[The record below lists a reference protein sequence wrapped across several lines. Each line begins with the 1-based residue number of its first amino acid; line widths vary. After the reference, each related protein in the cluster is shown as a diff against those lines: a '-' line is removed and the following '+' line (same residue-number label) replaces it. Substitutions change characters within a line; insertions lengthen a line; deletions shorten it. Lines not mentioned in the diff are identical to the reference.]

1 MGWWMRLFILSVI
14 LFRFVDLP
22 TWVELSTALLL
33 LALAFVRPRGAPDR
47 EPEVVAAPVRGRWT
61 ALNSP
66 GTKVPSHGIR
76 AYGQAYAIDILHP
89 RPPDA
94 PAKLGWGIG
103 MRRPEAFPTFGAPV
117 LAVADGTVVKVSGR
131 QRDHRS
137 RESWPAIAYM
147 MTAEGAVRE
156 IVGAGLVLG
165 NHVVVDHGDGVYAA
179 YAHLRRGSP
188 LVAEGDRVQA
198 GQQLAEVG
206 NSGNTTEPH
215 LHVQLM
221 DRPVVTAAAGVPFR
235 WKDIEIVPDQTDP
248 SYARGPV
255 STTIEPGLPADGQVF
270 VAGHGSRSEDAP
282 TTDDRANRRTRT

>member
-1 MGWWMRLFILSVI
+1 MRRAIARWMGWWMRLFILSVI
-14 LFRFVDLP
+14 LFRFAAFP
-22 TWVELSTALLL
+22 AGIELLVPALLFV
-33 LALAFVRPRGAPDR
+33 LALIRPRGAPDR
-47 EPEVVAAPVRGRWT
+47 KPEVVDPPVRGRWT

-66 GTKVPSHGIR
+66 ATKVPSHGVR

-94 PAKLGWGIG
+94 PAKIGWGIG
-103 MRRPEAFPTFGAPV
+103 MRRPEGFSSFGAPV
-117 LAVADGTVVKVSGR
+117 LAVAAGVVVRASAG

-137 RESWPAIAYM
+137 RESWPSIALM
-147 MTAEGAVRE
+147 MTIEGAVRE
-156 IVGAGLVLG
+156 TGGARFVLG
-165 NHVVVDHGDGVYAA
+165 NHVIVDHGDGVYAA
-179 YAHLRRGSP
+179 YAHLRRGS
-188 LVAEGDRVQA
+188 LRVAEGDRVEA

-235 WKDIEIVPDQTDP
+235 WRDIEIAPGDTDP

-255 STTIEPGLPADGQVF
+255 SEKIEPGLPANGQVF
-270 VAGHGSRSEDAP
+270 SAV
-282 TTDDRANRRTRT
+282 

>member
-1 MGWWMRLFILSVI
+1 MSWWMRLFVLSVI
-14 LFRFVDLP
+14 LFRFVALP
-22 TWVELSTALLL
+22 EWVELLAPLLL
-33 LALAFVRPRGAPDR
+33 LALSFVRPRGAPYR
-47 EPEVVAAPVRGRWT
+47 EPEVVDPPVRGRWT

-66 GTKVPSHGIR
+66 ATKVPSHGIR
-76 AYGQAYAIDILHP
+76 AYGQTYAIDILHP
-89 RPPDA
+89 SPPDA
-94 PAKLGWGIG
+94 PAKVGWGIG
-103 MRRPEAFPTFGAPV
+103 MRSPEGFSSFGAPV
-117 LAVADGTVVKVSGR
+117 LAVADGVVAKVSGR

-137 RESWPAIAYM
+137 RGSWPALAYM
-147 MTAEGAVRE
+147 MTVEAMVRE
-156 IVGAGLVLG
+156 IGGAGLVLG

-235 WKDIEIVPDQTDP
+235 WRDIEIAPGDTDP

-255 STTIEPGLPADGQVF
+255 STAIQPGLPADGQVF
-270 VAGHGSRSEDAP
+270 SAEAR
-282 TTDDRANRRTRT
+282 